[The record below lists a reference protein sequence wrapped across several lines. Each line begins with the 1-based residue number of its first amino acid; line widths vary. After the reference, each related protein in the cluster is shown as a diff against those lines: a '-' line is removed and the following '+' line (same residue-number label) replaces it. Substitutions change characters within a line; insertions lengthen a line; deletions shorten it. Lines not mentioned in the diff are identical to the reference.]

1 MTEYV
6 IFTDAGAD
14 IPAALC
20 AQYDIHGVPMQYL
33 LGGETGVFRPEDGR
47 REDFCA
53 GFYQALRERADIST
67 SQITPFTFEEVF
79 VPVLEEGRD
88 ILYCCF
94 SSGLSSTWQNLQGI
108 AEELRERYPDRTLR
122 CIDTRCAAAGQ
133 GLLVLQAAVNRAKG
147 MGLEENAQWLE
158 CHFRNVCH
166 WFTVD
171 DLDFLKRG
179 GRISPTV
186 AFLGG
191 KLQIKP
197 MLVVMPDGSLQVREK
212 ARGRK
217 KSMDRLVE
225 LYRENAEAGE
235 WVSTVFVNQAGC
247 PEDGAALVEEL
258 RKAAPAGTEF
268 VLVALSPIIGAHTG
282 PNMLS
287 VCHFGKPR
295 SDR

>member
-1 MTEYV
+1 MADYV

-14 IPAALC
+14 IPADLC
-20 AQYDIHGVPMQYL
+20 ARYDIHGVPMQYL
-33 LGGETGVFRPEDGR
+33 LGGETGTFRPEDAGR
-47 REDFCA
+47 EPACDA
-53 GFYQALRERADIST
+53 FYQALRERTDIST

-79 VPVLEEGRD
+79 APVLEAGQD

-94 SSGLSSTWQNLQGI
+94 SSGLSSTWQNLQAI
-108 AEELRERYPDRTLR
+108 AEELRERYPDRALR
-122 CIDTRCAAAGQ
+122 CVDTRCAAAGQ
-133 GLLVLQAAVNRAKG
+133 GLLVVQAALNREKG
-147 MGLEENAQWLE
+147 MGLEENADWLE
-158 CHFRNVCH
+158 AHLRNVCH

-179 GRISPTV
+179 GRVSPTV

-197 MLVVMPDGSLQVREK
+197 MLTVMPDGSLQVKEK

-217 KSMDRLVE
+217 KAMDRLVE
-225 LYRENAEAGE
+225 LYKEHAAAGD
-235 WVSTVFVNQAGC
+235 WTSAVFVNHAGC
-247 PEDGAALVEEL
+247 RSDGEALVEEL

-282 PNMLS
+282 PDMLS
-287 VCHFGKPR
+287 VCHFGN
-295 SDR
+295 

>member
-1 MTEYV
+1 MAEYV

-14 IPAALC
+14 IPADLC
-20 AQYDIHGVPMQYL
+20 ARYDIHGVPMQYL
-33 LGGETGVFRPEDGR
+33 LGGGTGTFRPEDAE
-47 REDFCA
+47 RESVCDA
-53 GFYQALRERADIST
+53 FYQALRERTDIST

-79 VPVLEEGRD
+79 APVLEAGQD

-94 SSGLSSTWQNLQGI
+94 SSGLSSTWQNLQAI
-108 AEELRERYPDRTLR
+108 AEELRERYPGRALR

-133 GLLVLQAAVNRAKG
+133 GLLVAQAAANRVNG
-147 MGLEENAQWLE
+147 MGLEENAAWLE
-158 CHFRNVCH
+158 AHLLNVCH

-179 GRISPTV
+179 GRVSPTV

-197 MLVVMPDGSLQVREK
+197 MLTVMPDGSLQVKEK

-217 KSMDRLVE
+217 KAVDRLVE
-225 LYRENAEAGE
+225 LYKDNAAAGD
-235 WVSTVFVNQAGC
+235 WLSTVFVNHAGC
-247 PEDGAALVEEL
+247 RSDGEALVEEL

-287 VCHFGKPR
+287 VCHFGRAR
-295 SDR
+295 S